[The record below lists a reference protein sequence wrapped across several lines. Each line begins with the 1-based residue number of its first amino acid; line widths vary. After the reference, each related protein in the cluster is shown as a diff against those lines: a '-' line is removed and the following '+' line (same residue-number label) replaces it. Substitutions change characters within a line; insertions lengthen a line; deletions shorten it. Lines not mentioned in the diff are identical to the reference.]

1 MFTSPLFVGGEILLG
16 LSLTVFIG
24 AFIATLS
31 ERARA
36 GRR

>member
-1 MFTSPLFVGGEILLG
+1 MLTSPLFVGGEILLG

-31 ERARA
+31 ARTRD